1 VLACAAVASYLPL
14 ASLRDPVLDW
24 GDPETLARILDHLSA
39 ARIRSAY
46 AAEMLAGGAASTM
59 PVLAQLA
66 ELWPVMPFALV
77 AVVLGLRARSRVVLG
92 PLGFFT
98 ADLAYAAW
106 INPMGAVDRQVGHVA
121 GAALCVLASLGI
133 AMLAESLHAR
143 RGLRFALLAAA
154 LLAFAAPLATL
165 PRPELAEDFA
175 ASELYGSGGPLS
187 STPPRSVIVCSGDD
201 SCAGGMF
208 AVYAEAVRP
217 DVDVVP
223 AQHLWD
229 PTVLRR
235 LSGLG
240 LPSSPVEP
248 KAGARAAVADEN
260 VRWLVRTGLARP
272 VLFVSD
278 EPLRRAGLGRS
289 AVPHPDATGYLA
301 AGREPLQLGA
311 SVAALDALRAARFGG
326 ADGPRSARARSA
338 WLLTYDA
345 LGTSLLGHDLPLAVR
360 ALRTAAAIAPT
371 RATAWINLGV
381 ALEARGQLEEA
392 VRCAERALR
401 LEPARATPW
410 VNLTRLRLRL
420 AGPDAARQVVD
431 LATEA
436 GVRDARLDALA
447 HQLAP

>member
-1 VLACAAVASYLPL
+1 
-14 ASLRDPVLDW
+14 
-24 GDPETLARILDHLSA
+24 
-39 ARIRSAY
+39 
-46 AAEMLAGGAASTM
+46 
-59 PVLAQLA
+59 
-66 ELWPVMPFALV
+66 
-77 AVVLGLRARSRVVLG
+77 VVLG

-289 AVPHPDATGYLA
+289 AVPHPDATGAHEGYVAEEIAECLEEL
-301 AGREPLQLGA
+301 GRSE
-311 SVAALDALRAARFGG
+311 
-326 ADGPRSARARSA
+326 
-338 WLLTYDA
+338 
-345 LGTSLLGHDLPLAVR
+345 
-360 ALRTAAAIAPT
+360 
-371 RATAWINLGV
+371 
-381 ALEARGQLEEA
+381 EARPYFRKAWEILAKDPWLPESEP
-392 VRCAERALR
+392 ER
-401 LEPARATPW
+401 LE
-410 VNLTRLRLRL
+410 RLRLRGEGS
-420 AGPDAARQVVD
+420 AKN
-431 LATEA
+431 
-436 GVRDARLDALA
+436 
-447 HQLAP
+447 